1 MGIPTVRN
9 RLDASTSR
17 CVSTQVGLRVAT
29 ASSVST
35 MSFSQYWHQVPG
47 WAKKVLGASLLIG
60 ATLVGLGLLGDHHKV
75 WEHWSFGANFYS
87 SVAGAFFGIPFAA
100 VVVTWFT
107 AAQERRLAQ
116 EPTRA
121 LSRSAWSEFRSA
133 VSAHAAMMPA
143 EEIRTN
149 SKALADAI
157 VAIREKA
164 VVIRKR
170 NPEAFKFFRP
180 DPAKFEWGA
189 DETGSGFEE
198 DFADMMRQT
207 NEITK
212 ALTAFKSSLDA
223 MGSDTAEYNRAWAM
237 ARHRWQ
243 FLSTTVRTFRLS
255 ADLGWGMP
263 EESERDFVFR
273 FNSELSPIH
282 GTVMSVANQISSI
295 VSLMSEG
302 IQVARTAPTDLI
314 EKLSSPTVNAFDSKA
329 FIFAATN
336 AAKIIEDLT
345 REVDEV
351 DAAWPSD

>member
-1 MGIPTVRN
+1 VVRIQV
-9 RLDASTSR
+9 RSLCTRGHDAR
-17 CVSTQVGLRVAT
+17 G
-29 ASSVST
+29 
-35 MSFSQYWHQVPG
+35 
-47 WAKKVLGASLLIG
+47 
-60 ATLVGLGLLGDHHKV
+60 GD
-75 WEHWSFGANFYS
+75 S
-87 SVAGAFFGIPFAA
+87 
-100 VVVTWFT
+100 
-107 AAQERRLAQ
+107 
-116 EPTRA
+116 
-121 LSRSAWSEFRSA
+121 
-133 VSAHAAMMPA
+133 
-143 EEIRTN
+143 TN

-164 VVIRKR
+164 VVVRQR

-180 DPAKFEWGA
+180 DATKFKWGA
-189 DETGSGFEE
+189 DEKGNGFEE
-198 DFADMMRQT
+198 DLADMMRRI

-212 ALTAFKSSLDA
+212 ALTVFKSRLDA

-255 ADLGWGMP
+255 AELGWGMP
-263 EESERDFVFR
+263 EEPERDLVFR

-302 IQVARTAPTDLI
+302 MQVARTAPTDLI

-345 REVDEV
+345 LEVDEV